1 MLLIIP
7 YNAGLL
13 CFVYVN
19 NIMTPIFVKKHWW
32 FDFSD
37 VFVPTMYS
45 VYNFKLNNGSIE
57 HSSSK
62 IVKHI
67 FVNSFLT
74 L

>member
-1 MLLIIP
+1 
-7 YNAGLL
+7 
-13 CFVYVN
+13 
-19 NIMTPIFVKKHWW
+19 MTPIFVKKHWW

-67 FVNSFLT
+67 VVNSFLT